1 MADAIDPALA
11 RKLDAFTVP
20 ALPADF
26 ADRLVSA
33 ALAAPAGSDIPS
45 GPPLPGLRRRPPRRW
60 LRGGLTGLSAIA
72 VGMIS
77 ISAAAMGLLG
87 EPIRHAVSSAPVIG
101 TVVARVIPKARLPKK
116 SVQAHVAPPAQSKPE
131 MQALAQPAEEAQ
143 PAEWPKQRLSPLER
157 HARLRE
163 IMADPAKRSAWVE
176 AHPIAAK
183 RMLRRAEL
191 RRQRIEADGMAPSR
205 LEPEMGPRVPLR
217 ALSPA
222 ERRARLERFRE
233 LRRQRLD
240 MRMQRQESVEPA
252 PLPPEVQQ
260 PEPVRN

>member
-26 ADRLVSA
+26 ADRLVLA
-33 ALAAPAGSDIPS
+33 ALAAPAGSDKS
-45 GPPLPGLRRRPPRRW
+45 AGAPLPGLRRRPPRRW
-60 LRGGLTGLSAIA
+60 LRGGLTGLGVIA

-77 ISAAAMGLLG
+77 ISAAAMGFLG

-101 TVVARVIPKARLPKK
+101 AVVERVIPKARHLHKK
-116 SVQAHVAPPAQSKPE
+116 PLEAHVTPPMPSKPE
-131 MQALAQPAEEAQ
+131 KQALAQPAEEAQ
-143 PAEWPKQRLSPLER
+143 PAEWPRQRLTPLER
-157 HARLRE
+157 RARLRE
-163 IMADPAKRSAWVE
+163 IMTDPVKRSAWVE
-176 AHPIAAK
+176 AHPVRAQ
-183 RMLRRAEL
+183 RLLRRAEL

-205 LEPEMGPRVPLR
+205 LEPEMRPRMPLR

-240 MRMQRQESVEPA
+240 MRMQRQEIVEPA
-252 PLPPEVQQ
+252 PLPPEVQ
-260 PEPVRN
+260 P